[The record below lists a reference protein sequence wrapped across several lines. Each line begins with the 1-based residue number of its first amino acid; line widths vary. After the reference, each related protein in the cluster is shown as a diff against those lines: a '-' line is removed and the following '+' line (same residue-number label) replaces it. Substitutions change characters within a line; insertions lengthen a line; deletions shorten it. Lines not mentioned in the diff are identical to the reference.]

1 MEEWGAGHGTS
12 PNAWTHHVARRPAA
26 SRASTMR
33 VPVELYRGGTSRGL
47 VLATQALAPFPQA
60 VRDRILCTASTSAR

>member
-1 MEEWGAGHGTS
+1 MEEWEQGT
-12 PNAWTHHVARRPAA
+12 ARRPTRGRITWRGAPQPLA
-26 SRASTMR
+26 PSTMR

-47 VLATQALAPFPQA
+47 VLATQVLAPFPQA